1 MREMKDSGIEW
12 IGKIPKEWSIVK
24 FKCLHNGLNTGEAI
38 DKEYWESDAGLN
50 AFYTAGLTPIRT
62 GYSNFPTWK
71 ETRENDLLLARN
83 GTPYVYL
90 PVSKAYYT
98 DHIIRAAMSSLVN
111 RRFIRYCLQQS
122 IASIAV
128 DSVSI
133 PTWSAT
139 LWNNQILTWPSV
151 IEQERIAAFLDA
163 ECAEIDAVLEKT
175 RASIEEYKK
184 LKQAVITQAVTKG
197 IRGDRPM
204 KDSGI
209 EWIGDI
215 PAEWDV
221 VRIKNLFDYR
231 NERNFKPLEEV
242 NLISLYTDKGVVQH
256 CDLDETTGNKA
267 SNADGYKL
275 VYENDIVVNIILCW
289 MGAVGRSAYNGVT
302 SPAYDVYKPL
312 HDTNS
317 KYYHYLFR
325 TSQFNGECY
334 RYGRGIMLMRWRTYS
349 TEFRA
354 ISVPLPPEDEQER
367 IVEFL
372 DKKLDDVDRLIGN
385 VQTQIEKLKAYK
397 QSLITEVVTKGLD
410 STVPMKNSGVEWIGE
425 IPEKW
430 SVVPLKSKFSFG
442 KGLPITKDDLVE
454 EGIPVI
460 SYGQI
465 HAKWN
470 TGVTTHENL
479 LRYVNESYLESNSS
493 ALVKKGDLIM
503 ADTSEDRD
511 GCGNCAYID
520 IDETVFAGYHTIIL
534 NALNSEN
541 NKYFAYLFLT
551 DNWRSQIRKA
561 VSGVKL
567 FSISRRILGCVS
579 VLVPNNAE
587 DIVNYLDA
595 KCAYID
601 RLIAIKQAKIEKLEQ
616 YKRSLIY
623 EYVTGKKE
631 VS

>member
-1 MREMKDSGIEW
+1 MREMKNSGVEW
-12 IGKIPKEWSIVK
+12 LGKIPNHW
-24 FKCLHNGLNTGEAI
+24 
-38 DKEYWESDAGLN
+38 
-50 AFYTAGLTPIRT
+50 
-62 GYSNFPTWK
+62 
-71 ETRENDLLLARN
+71 
-83 GTPYVYL
+83 
-90 PVSKAYYT
+90 
-98 DHIIRAAMSSLVN
+98 IIR
-111 RRFIRYCLQQS
+111 
-122 IASIAV
+122 
-128 DSVSI
+128 
-133 PTWSAT
+133 
-139 LWNNQILTWPSV
+139 
-151 IEQERIAAFLDA
+151 
-163 ECAEIDAVLEKT
+163 
-175 RASIEEYKK
+175 
-184 LKQAVITQAVTKG
+184 
-197 IRGDRPM
+197 
-204 KDSGI
+204 
-209 EWIGDI
+209 
-215 PAEWDV
+215 
-221 VRIKNLFDYR
+221 RIKNLFELR
-231 NERNFKPLEEV
+231 NEKNYEALEDV

-256 CDLDETTGNKA
+256 SDLTETTGNKA
-267 SNADGYKL
+267 VTADGYKI
-275 VYENDIVVNIILCW
+275 VKEDDIVVNIILCW

-354 ISVPLPPEDEQER
+354 ISVPLPPKDEQER

-587 DIVNYLDA
+587 NIVNYLDA

>member
-1 MREMKDSGIEW
+1 MREMKNSGVEW
-12 IGKIPKEWSIVK
+12 LGKIPNHWR
-24 FKCLHNGLNTGEAI
+24 
-38 DKEYWESDAGLN
+38 
-50 AFYTAGLTPIRT
+50 IR
-62 GYSNFPTWK
+62 
-71 ETRENDLLLARN
+71 
-83 GTPYVYL
+83 
-90 PVSKAYYT
+90 
-98 DHIIRAAMSSLVN
+98 
-111 RRFIRYCLQQS
+111 
-122 IASIAV
+122 
-128 DSVSI
+128 
-133 PTWSAT
+133 
-139 LWNNQILTWPSV
+139 
-151 IEQERIAAFLDA
+151 
-163 ECAEIDAVLEKT
+163 
-175 RASIEEYKK
+175 
-184 LKQAVITQAVTKG
+184 
-197 IRGDRPM
+197 
-204 KDSGI
+204 
-209 EWIGDI
+209 
-215 PAEWDV
+215 
-221 VRIKNLFDYR
+221 RIKNLFELR
-231 NERNFKPLEEV
+231 NEKNYEALEDV

-256 CDLDETTGNKA
+256 SDLTETTGNKA
-267 SNADGYKL
+267 VTADGYKI
-275 VYENDIVVNIILCW
+275 VKEDDIVVNIILCW

-354 ISVPLPPEDEQER
+354 ISVPLPPKDEQER

-551 DNWRSQIRKA
+551 DNWRSQIRRA

-587 DIVNYLDA
+587 NIVNYLDA

>member
-1 MREMKDSGIEW
+1 MFQFQHTIGTSFAGIN
-12 IGKIPKEWSIVK
+12 PRS
-24 FKCLHNGLNTGEAI
+24 
-38 DKEYWESDAGLN
+38 
-50 AFYTAGLTPIRT
+50 
-62 GYSNFPTWK
+62 FP
-71 ETRENDLLLARN
+71 
-83 GTPYVYL
+83 
-90 PVSKAYYT
+90 
-98 DHIIRAAMSSLVN
+98 
-111 RRFIRYCLQQS
+111 
-122 IASIAV
+122 
-128 DSVSI
+128 
-133 PTWSAT
+133 
-139 LWNNQILTWPSV
+139 ILT
-151 IEQERIAAFLDA
+151 
-163 ECAEIDAVLEKT
+163 
-175 RASIEEYKK
+175 
-184 LKQAVITQAVTKG
+184 
-197 IRGDRPM
+197 
-204 KDSGI
+204 
-209 EWIGDI
+209 
-215 PAEWDV
+215 
-221 VRIKNLFDYR
+221 
-231 NERNFKPLEEV
+231 
-242 NLISLYTDKGVVQH
+242 
-256 CDLDETTGNKA
+256 ETTGNKA
-267 SNADGYKL
+267 VTAEGYKI
-275 VYENDIVVNIILCW
+275 VKEDDIVVNIILCW

>member
-1 MREMKDSGIEW
+1 MREMKNSGVEW
-12 IGKIPKEWSIVK
+12 LGKIPNHWR
-24 FKCLHNGLNTGEAI
+24 
-38 DKEYWESDAGLN
+38 
-50 AFYTAGLTPIRT
+50 IR
-62 GYSNFPTWK
+62 
-71 ETRENDLLLARN
+71 
-83 GTPYVYL
+83 
-90 PVSKAYYT
+90 
-98 DHIIRAAMSSLVN
+98 
-111 RRFIRYCLQQS
+111 
-122 IASIAV
+122 
-128 DSVSI
+128 
-133 PTWSAT
+133 
-139 LWNNQILTWPSV
+139 
-151 IEQERIAAFLDA
+151 
-163 ECAEIDAVLEKT
+163 
-175 RASIEEYKK
+175 
-184 LKQAVITQAVTKG
+184 
-197 IRGDRPM
+197 
-204 KDSGI
+204 
-209 EWIGDI
+209 
-215 PAEWDV
+215 
-221 VRIKNLFDYR
+221 RIKNLFELR
-231 NERNFKPLEEV
+231 NEKNYEALEDV

-256 CDLDETTGNKA
+256 SDLTETTGNKA
-267 SNADGYKL
+267 VTADGYKI
-275 VYENDIVVNIILCW
+275 VKEDDIVVNIILCW

-354 ISVPLPPEDEQER
+354 ISVPLPPKDEQER

-587 DIVNYLDA
+587 NIVNYLDA

-631 VS
+631 AS

>member
-1 MREMKDSGIEW
+1 MRDMKDSGVEW
-12 IGKIPKEWSIVK
+12 LGKIPNHWTI
-24 FKCLHNGLNTGEAI
+24 
-38 DKEYWESDAGLN
+38 
-50 AFYTAGLTPIRT
+50 
-62 GYSNFPTWK
+62 
-71 ETRENDLLLARN
+71 
-83 GTPYVYL
+83 
-90 PVSKAYYT
+90 
-98 DHIIRAAMSSLVN
+98 
-111 RRFIRYCLQQS
+111 Q
-122 IASIAV
+122 
-128 DSVSI
+128 
-133 PTWSAT
+133 
-139 LWNNQILTWPSV
+139 
-151 IEQERIAAFLDA
+151 
-163 ECAEIDAVLEKT
+163 
-175 RASIEEYKK
+175 
-184 LKQAVITQAVTKG
+184 
-197 IRGDRPM
+197 
-204 KDSGI
+204 
-209 EWIGDI
+209 
-215 PAEWDV
+215 
-221 VRIKNLFDYR
+221 RIKNLFELR
-231 NERNFKPLEEV
+231 NEKNYEALGDV

-256 CDLDETTGNKA
+256 SDLTETIGNKA
-267 SNADGYKL
+267 VTADGYKI
-275 VYENDIVVNIILCW
+275 VKENDIVVNIILCW

-302 SPAYDVYKPL
+302 SPAYDVYKPFN
-312 HDTNS
+312 DTNS

-354 ISVPLPPEDEQER
+354 ISVPLPPADEQQR

-372 DKKLDDVDRLIGN
+372 DKKMNDVDRLICN
-385 VQTQIEKLKAYK
+385 VQKQIEKLKAYK
-397 QSLITEVVTKGLD
+397 QSLITEVVTNGLD
-410 STVPMKNSGVEWIGE
+410 PAVTMKDSGVEWIGE
-425 IPEKW
+425 IPKHW
-430 SVVPLKSKFSFG
+430 SVVPLKSIFSFG
-442 KGLPITKDDLVE
+442 KGLPITKENLVE

-470 TGVTTHENL
+470 TGVTTHEDL
-479 LRYVNESYLESNSS
+479 LRYVNESYLESNQS

-520 IDETVFAGYHTIIL
+520 TDETVFAGYHTIIL
-534 NALNSEN
+534 NALNSGN

-551 DNWRSQIRKA
+551 DNWRSQIRKN

-579 VLVPNNAE
+579 VLVPDNTE
-587 DIVNYLDA
+587 DIVDYLDA

-601 RLIAIKQAKIEKLEQ
+601 RLIAIKQSKIEKLEQ

>member
-1 MREMKDSGIEW
+1 MREMKDSGVEW
-12 IGKIPKEWSIVK
+12 LGKIPNHW
-24 FKCLHNGLNTGEAI
+24 
-38 DKEYWESDAGLN
+38 
-50 AFYTAGLTPIRT
+50 
-62 GYSNFPTWK
+62 
-71 ETRENDLLLARN
+71 
-83 GTPYVYL
+83 
-90 PVSKAYYT
+90 
-98 DHIIRAAMSSLVN
+98 IIR
-111 RRFIRYCLQQS
+111 
-122 IASIAV
+122 
-128 DSVSI
+128 
-133 PTWSAT
+133 
-139 LWNNQILTWPSV
+139 
-151 IEQERIAAFLDA
+151 
-163 ECAEIDAVLEKT
+163 
-175 RASIEEYKK
+175 
-184 LKQAVITQAVTKG
+184 
-197 IRGDRPM
+197 
-204 KDSGI
+204 
-209 EWIGDI
+209 
-215 PAEWDV
+215 
-221 VRIKNLFDYR
+221 RIKNLFELR
-231 NERNFKPLEEV
+231 NEKNYEALEDV

-256 CDLDETTGNKA
+256 SDLTETTGNKA
-267 SNADGYKL
+267 VTAEGYKI
-275 VYENDIVVNIILCW
+275 VKEDDIVVNIILCW

-442 KGLPITKDDLVE
+442 KGLPITKGDLVE

-520 IDETVFAGYHTIIL
+520 IDETVFAGYHTIII
-534 NALNSEN
+534 NALNPEN

>member
-1 MREMKDSGIEW
+1 MREMKNSGVEW
-12 IGKIPKEWSIVK
+12 LGKIPNHWM
-24 FKCLHNGLNTGEAI
+24 
-38 DKEYWESDAGLN
+38 
-50 AFYTAGLTPIRT
+50 IR
-62 GYSNFPTWK
+62 
-71 ETRENDLLLARN
+71 
-83 GTPYVYL
+83 
-90 PVSKAYYT
+90 
-98 DHIIRAAMSSLVN
+98 
-111 RRFIRYCLQQS
+111 
-122 IASIAV
+122 
-128 DSVSI
+128 
-133 PTWSAT
+133 
-139 LWNNQILTWPSV
+139 
-151 IEQERIAAFLDA
+151 
-163 ECAEIDAVLEKT
+163 
-175 RASIEEYKK
+175 
-184 LKQAVITQAVTKG
+184 
-197 IRGDRPM
+197 
-204 KDSGI
+204 
-209 EWIGDI
+209 
-215 PAEWDV
+215 
-221 VRIKNLFDYR
+221 RIKNLFELR
-231 NERNFKPLEEV
+231 NEKNYEALEDV

-256 CDLDETTGNKA
+256 SDLTETTGNKA
-267 SNADGYKL
+267 VTADGYKI
-275 VYENDIVVNIILCW
+275 VKEDDIVVNIILCW

-397 QSLITEVVTKGLD
+397 QSLITEVVTKGID

-442 KGLPITKDDLVE
+442 KGLPITKGDLVE

-534 NALNSEN
+534 NALNPEN

-601 RLIAIKQAKIEKLEQ
+601 RLIAIKRAKIEKLEQ

>member
-1 MREMKDSGIEW
+1 MREMKNSGVEW
-12 IGKIPKEWSIVK
+12 LGKIPNHWR
-24 FKCLHNGLNTGEAI
+24 
-38 DKEYWESDAGLN
+38 
-50 AFYTAGLTPIRT
+50 IR
-62 GYSNFPTWK
+62 
-71 ETRENDLLLARN
+71 
-83 GTPYVYL
+83 
-90 PVSKAYYT
+90 
-98 DHIIRAAMSSLVN
+98 
-111 RRFIRYCLQQS
+111 
-122 IASIAV
+122 
-128 DSVSI
+128 
-133 PTWSAT
+133 
-139 LWNNQILTWPSV
+139 
-151 IEQERIAAFLDA
+151 
-163 ECAEIDAVLEKT
+163 
-175 RASIEEYKK
+175 
-184 LKQAVITQAVTKG
+184 
-197 IRGDRPM
+197 
-204 KDSGI
+204 
-209 EWIGDI
+209 
-215 PAEWDV
+215 
-221 VRIKNLFDYR
+221 RIKNLFELR
-231 NERNFKPLEEV
+231 NEKNYEALEDV

-256 CDLDETTGNKA
+256 SDLTETTGNKA
-267 SNADGYKL
+267 VTADGYKI
-275 VYENDIVVNIILCW
+275 VKEDDIVVNIILCW

-354 ISVPLPPEDEQER
+354 ISVPLPPKDEQER

-442 KGLPITKDDLVE
+442 KGLPIKKDDLVE

-587 DIVNYLDA
+587 NIVNYLDA

>member
-1 MREMKDSGIEW
+1 MREMKDSGVEW
-12 IGKIPKEWSIVK
+12 LGKIPNHWR
-24 FKCLHNGLNTGEAI
+24 
-38 DKEYWESDAGLN
+38 
-50 AFYTAGLTPIRT
+50 IR
-62 GYSNFPTWK
+62 
-71 ETRENDLLLARN
+71 
-83 GTPYVYL
+83 
-90 PVSKAYYT
+90 
-98 DHIIRAAMSSLVN
+98 
-111 RRFIRYCLQQS
+111 
-122 IASIAV
+122 
-128 DSVSI
+128 
-133 PTWSAT
+133 
-139 LWNNQILTWPSV
+139 
-151 IEQERIAAFLDA
+151 
-163 ECAEIDAVLEKT
+163 
-175 RASIEEYKK
+175 
-184 LKQAVITQAVTKG
+184 
-197 IRGDRPM
+197 
-204 KDSGI
+204 
-209 EWIGDI
+209 
-215 PAEWDV
+215 
-221 VRIKNLFDYR
+221 RIKNLFELR
-231 NERNFKPLEEV
+231 NEKNYEALEDV

-256 CDLDETTGNKA
+256 SDLTETTGNKA
-267 SNADGYKL
+267 VTAEGYKI
-275 VYENDIVVNIILCW
+275 VKEDDIVVNIILCW

-372 DKKLDDVDRLIGN
+372 DKKLDDIDRLIGN

-479 LRYVNESYLESNSS
+479 LRYVNESHLESNSS

>member
-1 MREMKDSGIEW
+1 MREMKDSGVEW
-12 IGKIPKEWSIVK
+12 LGKIPNHW
-24 FKCLHNGLNTGEAI
+24 
-38 DKEYWESDAGLN
+38 
-50 AFYTAGLTPIRT
+50 
-62 GYSNFPTWK
+62 
-71 ETRENDLLLARN
+71 
-83 GTPYVYL
+83 
-90 PVSKAYYT
+90 
-98 DHIIRAAMSSLVN
+98 IIR
-111 RRFIRYCLQQS
+111 
-122 IASIAV
+122 
-128 DSVSI
+128 
-133 PTWSAT
+133 
-139 LWNNQILTWPSV
+139 
-151 IEQERIAAFLDA
+151 
-163 ECAEIDAVLEKT
+163 
-175 RASIEEYKK
+175 
-184 LKQAVITQAVTKG
+184 
-197 IRGDRPM
+197 
-204 KDSGI
+204 
-209 EWIGDI
+209 
-215 PAEWDV
+215 
-221 VRIKNLFDYR
+221 RIKNLFELR
-231 NERNFKPLEEV
+231 NEKNYEALEDV

-256 CDLDETTGNKA
+256 SDLTETTGNKA
-267 SNADGYKL
+267 VTAEGYKI
-275 VYENDIVVNIILCW
+275 VKEDDIVVNIILCW

-349 TEFRA
+349 SEFRA

-367 IVEFL
+367 IVNFL
-372 DKKLDDVDRLIGN
+372 DKKIDDVDRLIGN
-385 VQTQIEKLKAYK
+385 VQKQIEKLKAYK

-442 KGLPITKDDLVE
+442 KGLPITKNDLVE

-541 NKYFAYLFLT
+541 SKYFAYLFLT

>member
-1 MREMKDSGIEW
+1 MREMKNSGVEW
-12 IGKIPKEWSIVK
+12 LGKIPNHWR
-24 FKCLHNGLNTGEAI
+24 
-38 DKEYWESDAGLN
+38 
-50 AFYTAGLTPIRT
+50 IR
-62 GYSNFPTWK
+62 
-71 ETRENDLLLARN
+71 
-83 GTPYVYL
+83 
-90 PVSKAYYT
+90 
-98 DHIIRAAMSSLVN
+98 
-111 RRFIRYCLQQS
+111 
-122 IASIAV
+122 
-128 DSVSI
+128 
-133 PTWSAT
+133 
-139 LWNNQILTWPSV
+139 
-151 IEQERIAAFLDA
+151 
-163 ECAEIDAVLEKT
+163 
-175 RASIEEYKK
+175 
-184 LKQAVITQAVTKG
+184 
-197 IRGDRPM
+197 
-204 KDSGI
+204 
-209 EWIGDI
+209 
-215 PAEWDV
+215 
-221 VRIKNLFDYR
+221 RIKNLFELR
-231 NERNFKPLEEV
+231 NEKNYEALEDV

-256 CDLDETTGNKA
+256 SDLTETTGNKA
-267 SNADGYKL
+267 VTADGYKI
-275 VYENDIVVNIILCW
+275 VKEDDIVVNIILCW

-354 ISVPLPPEDEQER
+354 ISVPLPPKDEQER

-587 DIVNYLDA
+587 NIVNYLDA

>member
-1 MREMKDSGIEW
+1 MREMKDSGVEW
-12 IGKIPKEWSIVK
+12 LGKIPNNW
-24 FKCLHNGLNTGEAI
+24 T
-38 DKEYWESDAGLN
+38 
-50 AFYTAGLTPIRT
+50 IR
-62 GYSNFPTWK
+62 
-71 ETRENDLLLARN
+71 
-83 GTPYVYL
+83 
-90 PVSKAYYT
+90 
-98 DHIIRAAMSSLVN
+98 
-111 RRFIRYCLQQS
+111 
-122 IASIAV
+122 
-128 DSVSI
+128 
-133 PTWSAT
+133 
-139 LWNNQILTWPSV
+139 
-151 IEQERIAAFLDA
+151 
-163 ECAEIDAVLEKT
+163 
-175 RASIEEYKK
+175 
-184 LKQAVITQAVTKG
+184 
-197 IRGDRPM
+197 
-204 KDSGI
+204 
-209 EWIGDI
+209 
-215 PAEWDV
+215 
-221 VRIKNLFDYR
+221 RIKNLFELR
-231 NERNFKPLEEV
+231 NEKNYEALEDV

-256 CDLDETTGNKA
+256 SDLTETTGNKA
-267 SNADGYKL
+267 VTADGYKI
-275 VYENDIVVNIILCW
+275 VKEDDIVVNIILCW
-289 MGAVGRSAYNGVT
+289 MGAVGRSAFNGVT

-367 IVEFL
+367 IVNFL
-372 DKKLDDVDRLIGN
+372 DKKIDDVDRLIGN
-385 VQTQIEKLKAYK
+385 VQKQIEKLKAYK
-397 QSLITEVVTKGLD
+397 QSLITEVVTKGID

-442 KGLPITKDDLVE
+442 KGLPITKGDLIE

-479 LRYVNESYLESNSS
+479 LRYVNESYLESNST

-534 NALNSEN
+534 NALNPEN

-601 RLIAIKQAKIEKLEQ
+601 RLIAIKRAKIEKLEQ